1 MSRWRQDPNAAA
13 AELIRRSLPE
23 LDLSG
28 LLLLAGAGTIVAEAL
43 RGEGC
48 EVNVW
53 SRRASDMLSASP
65 WPAGGPYDAVLL
77 RLAKAKDEHE
87 MNLAAALSVA
97 GEGARIILF
106 GGNDEGIRSG
116 ITALEAACG
125 PSDTLSTKGH
135 GRIVAATAPAKRDR
149 ARDTLSAWRR
159 VSPLELAGRT
169 RDWVTYPGL
178 FSANRLDD
186 GTALMLTALPPLR
199 PVARVLDYGCGS
211 GTIAAAIRDKLPGA
225 QIEVLDADSVALLAA
240 QENVR
245 EARAILGTNLNAAG
259 ATRYDAILSNPP
271 LHDGV
276 AEDHGALER
285 LIAQA
290 PKHLRPGGV
299 LQMVVQRR
307 VPLGQ
312 ALEALFAEHAVVAEN
327 GRYRVW
333 RATAR

>member
-43 RGEGC
+43 RGEGR

-116 ITALEAACG
+116 ITALEAVCG

-135 GRIVAATAPAKRDR
+135 GRIVAATAPARWDR

-186 GTALMLTALPPLR
+186 GTALMLTALPALR
-199 PVARVLDYGCGS
+199 GVARVLDYGCGS
-211 GTIAAAIRDKLPGA
+211 GTIAAAVREALPGA
-225 QIEVLDADSVALLAA
+225 QIELLDADSVALLAA
-240 QENVR
+240 QENVPD
-245 EARAILGTNLNAAG
+245 ARAILGTNLNTAG
-259 ATRYDAILSNPP
+259 TTRYDAILSNPP

-312 ALEALFAEHAVVAEN
+312 ALEALFAEQTVVAEN
-327 GRYRVW
+327 NRYRVW
-333 RATAR
+333 RATTR